1 MTVPNVNIKELED
14 HVRFKTEIWASQG
27 GWEFIDSVHVRF
39 CKKVQ
44 SKPKITVKGSLNWQC
59 WAVSVRDKLYKFRLR
74 YM

>member
-1 MTVPNVNIKELED
+1 MGLARGMGI
-14 HVRFKTEIWASQG
+14 
-27 GWEFIDSVHVRF
+27 IDSVHVRF